1 VLGGG
6 GDVLILLD
14 ISQLLQLLELMVPAL
29 LEMLY
34 LNISKGDIG
43 EVKEE
48 LMNIGLF
55 VLVGEVTLLFS
66 CSMMVK
72 VEMVLCLESIVGC
85 DLVVLWYSFLWH

>member
-1 VLGGG
+1 MLGGN

-14 ISQLLQLLELMVPAL
+14 ISQLLQLLELMVPVL
-29 LEMLY
+29 LEMGC

-55 VLVGEVTLLFS
+55 VLIGEVTLLFS
-66 CSMMVK
+66 CSM
-72 VEMVLCLESIVGC
+72 
-85 DLVVLWYSFLWH
+85 D